1 VIVVVTASSMEVAG
15 LMRVKRSIQQLIWRL
30 QWTPDRAGTLWLL
43 AATIIAI
50 AIFATVM
57 IYYPFAQQQN
67 AGAGFGPEWD
77 CTPQAKG
84 GPTCIKKIGR

>member
-1 VIVVVTASSMEVAG
+1 MS
-15 LMRVKRSIQQLIWRL
+15 LKHSIQRLMQRL

-43 AATIIAI
+43 ATAI
-50 AIFATVM
+50 AIIAVFAAVM
-57 IYYPFAQQQN
+57 IVYPSAQQQN

-77 CTPQAKG
+77 CTPQPSG